1 MSKVSCGIHLI
12 LTESH
17 AQLSRNTLKFSPAP
31 VRELYECLEVTF
43 EPLTICATVAPV
55 FRDLAGDVAYA
66 PYLPLLH
73 RVLVSRLL
81 SQLSEVYSAINIS
94 HFISLVAPLNDA
106 GLQSMSVDADKESVG
121 IWDKE
126 RIEAF
131 VMSAARRGEI
141 LVRVDHAQG
150 TLTFSDDIFVTT
162 APADLQ
168 PSPGTLVV
176 SRVNSLATTLHN
188 TLQTLHPPTQPSQD
202 DKLQVL
208 VAAAE
213 AERKAIQ
220 VRRSIVARRRELL
233 SELSVRK
240 EKEEASR
247 KAEQTRREREEETKR
262 AVEDIR
268 RREIE
273 RVRKTM
279 EINRTEEARRLA
291 QALKG
296 TLKGP
301 VEVCCLHLLISYP
314 VLNCAFTGNGYI

>member
-1 MSKVSCGIHLI
+1 
-12 LTESH
+12 
-17 AQLSRNTLKFSPAP
+17 
-31 VRELYECLEVTF
+31 LYECLEVTF
-43 EPLTICATVAPV
+43 EPLTICATVAPI
-55 FRDLAGDVAYA
+55 FRDLADDDAYA

-81 SQLSEVYSAINIS
+81 SQLSEVYSSINIS

-106 GLQSMSVDADKESVG
+106 GLQGPSAAKEDASQVG

-150 TLTFSDDIFVTT
+150 TLTFTDDIFVSTPS
-162 APADLQ
+162 ANLQ

-176 SRVNSLATTLHN
+176 SRVNSLANTLHN
-188 TLQTLHPPTQPSQD
+188 TLQTLYPPTQTSQD
-202 DKLQVL
+202 NKLQVL

-262 AVEDIR
+262 AFEDIR
-268 RREIE
+268 RREME
-273 RVRKTM
+273 KVRKTM
-279 EINRTEEARRLA
+279 ENNRTEEARRLA

-301 VEVCCLHLLISYP
+301 VEVCSSLFFS
-314 VLNCAFTGNGYI
+314 AQ

>member
-1 MSKVSCGIHLI
+1 M
-12 LTESH
+12 
-17 AQLSRNTLKFSPAP
+17 
-31 VRELYECLEVTF
+31 TF

-55 FRDLAGDVAYA
+55 FRDLAVDAAYA

-81 SQLSEVYSAINIS
+81 SQLSEVYSSINIS

-106 GLQSMSVDADKESVG
+106 GLPGSSTSEEDVTRVDIWNKEH
-121 IWDKE
+121 
-126 RIEAF
+126 IEAF

-141 LVRVDHAQG
+141 LVRINHAEG
-150 TLTFSDDIFVTT
+150 TLTFTDDIFVST
-162 APADLQ
+162 ASATLQ

-176 SRVNSLATTLHN
+176 SRVNSLANVLHN
-188 TLQTLHPPTQPSQD
+188 TLQTLYPPTQTSQED
-202 DKLQVL
+202 RLQVL
-208 VAAAE
+208 VAAAH

-262 AVEDIR
+262 VFEDVR
-268 RREIE
+268 RKEME
-273 RVRKTM
+273 RVRKVM
-279 EINRTEEARRLA
+279 ETNRTEEARKLA

-301 VEVCCLHLLISYP
+301 VEVCCRFHLSPTYHNIRLYRRWILP
-314 VLNCAFTGNGYI
+314 IQMF